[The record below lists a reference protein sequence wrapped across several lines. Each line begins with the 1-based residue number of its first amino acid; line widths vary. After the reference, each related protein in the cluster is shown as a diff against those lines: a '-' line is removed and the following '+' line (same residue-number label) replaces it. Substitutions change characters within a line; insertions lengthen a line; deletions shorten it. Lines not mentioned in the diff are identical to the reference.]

1 MKFLVHFGLKHVP
14 FHKGNTVLWDN
25 QSLDELKNK
34 FNRLLELP
42 GIGILTGEFGLGKSA
57 ALKNITSDMNP
68 HMYQVVYISE
78 TGFTS
83 YEFYRIL
90 ARKLGIEVS
99 FRKSDLWHNIKEKLL
114 SLKKQRK
121 ILPVIIIDE
130 AQGLPHDFFIDLA
143 SLLNVNYD
151 SEDIMTLWLV
161 GNKQLLHKI
170 KQSRYDALTS
180 RIRIFHE
187 LKQIEGFE
195 EFKSFIEF
203 GFEQAGC
210 KTKLLS
216 DAALRVLRDATKSA
230 PRQIYNAVTNCLELA
245 YERNLTHIPD
255 ELLEEVLSNM
265 I

>member
-14 FHKGNTVLWDN
+14 FHKGNRVLWDN

-90 ARKLGIEVS
+90 ARKLSIEAS

-130 AQGLPHDFFIDLA
+130 AQGLPHDF
-143 SLLNVNYD
+143 LL
-151 SEDIMTLWLV
+151 I
-161 GNKQLLHKI
+161 
-170 KQSRYDALTS
+170 
-180 RIRIFHE
+180 
-187 LKQIEGFE
+187 
-195 EFKSFIEF
+195 
-203 GFEQAGC
+203 
-210 KTKLLS
+210 
-216 DAALRVLRDATKSA
+216 
-230 PRQIYNAVTNCLELA
+230 
-245 YERNLTHIPD
+245 
-255 ELLEEVLSNM
+255 
-265 I
+265 